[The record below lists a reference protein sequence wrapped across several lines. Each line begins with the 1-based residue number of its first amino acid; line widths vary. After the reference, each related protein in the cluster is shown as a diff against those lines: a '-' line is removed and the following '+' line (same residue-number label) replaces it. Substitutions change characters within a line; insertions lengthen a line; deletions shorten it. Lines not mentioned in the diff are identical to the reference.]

1 MQQHSFETP
10 PGLMVLDRECP
21 QCHISYATNF
31 LYNTHPCAVR
41 TKRCAGCNR
50 LQRNEIEY
58 VKHSALCAK
67 VYLNYSKHIAPT
79 VEAQEDAVRIKNENE
94 VEAAA
99 EEMARLTGLPLDL
112 SPVVHLTRLSSPLIM
127 AVNQCVSIPPGL
139 DDSPTTTGKK
149 SGKKG
154 VSKKEL
160 KRVDELLK
168 STLDALVSI
177 KHEPEVHVE
186 PETQSAAEGE
196 ASDNDPSEADY
207 NMDHGFQDDYHHN
220 DDSDQDGE
228 EEQSNKCVHEN
239 QTPVMM
245 IKLETDE
252 NMETPANVDV
262 SDAANKT
269 PGFGLKLK
277 IRKEHGQLNS
287 SIIEQEAVD
296 KKAEKRKKKKKHKDK
311 EKDKQKAQQKEHP
324 EEPNAID
331 SYNIPNNDST
341 VQVQIKTEPLEA
353 MDTTEEPLVNSQTQN
368 RPQPEATIMT
378 SIPMMQ
384 LQIACISEGVE
395 FNGANASVG
404 EVATDEQANGQ
415 ATNHHDIDQDQEDVK
430 PNREELDR
438 IMNISHVS
446 SGIELCAPPSL
457 QISSV
462 TSGIA
467 METTETEPD
476 TPMEHDQEESD
487 EDVDGDDE
495 GQITRENEPD
505 NQMPPLSSPLKQR
518 IEYQKSSEKKPKV
531 TNTKI
536 TQQNTIS
543 KQTATPAF
551 DAITPTVKS
560 RNKAC
565 KSTAKPSNVT
575 APPPP
580 LSLQISAVQSGIV
593 LPTASV
599 PTPELDQNDFVPM
612 FIKPEPQNRG
622 YSDEVPVTSSPSH
635 SQSDSHSASPSPSH
649 SLSPTPNNEP
659 DEIPPSQRFTA
670 EEQAYISSIDF
681 NNITIK
687 QEKDLDINDVHVTT
701 TKKTRARKSYSVN
714 GIKKRKI
721 NKEADDDDNVEDTYG
736 DKDETLHGNDIE
748 DDDREDDDDREEYE
762 QEEDGEEE
770 EEEEEEEYEEDD
782 LDEEEEEE
790 EREYRELEYPPELG
804 EEPQDNEQDEEDATE
819 ESEIEAN
826 ENVEHGVHVEE
837 EEQEEEEENKSSNT
851 QDTTSNDNVT
861 SENEENSSD
870 RHNHDDEKVGQPE
883 DNRVECQAP
892 TDQMPALLISSV
904 CSNASDLMPPS
915 TGIPKKSVNL
925 NVNIDKATT
934 TTDSEAETL
943 IKVEHDITTM
953 SPTQLQDNDILLPN
967 DLNATDY
974 HQESLSY
981 SEELQQIPVL
991 KISSVASGSLE
1002 LRSQH
1007 QILNTNL
1014 ITNRENIYSHVVETP
1029 IRKVSTPGE
1038 TVDVGLRWGAMSCST
1053 NQIITSGDV
1062 NAESQRS
1069 DGLFYSVA
1077 TLADLCTRAVT
1088 SGEKVM
1094 TETRIVHS
1102 QNIPESSEI
1111 TSVSEGIVVDS
1122 ISKVAVMTNSEI
1134 TMGCS
1139 LPQSGSTHSD
1149 LTVDPC
1155 KTEIVTKHNCI
1166 QAQSLDNPT
1175 VTDYP
1180 QSEAN
1185 PMEQSAIFSGQC
1197 NTVAIT
1203 DYPNV
1208 LMRRNADP
1216 NLHPELRIVSNQ
1228 YTEDV
1233 ASISALP
1240 DFCPNENVEK
1250 ECDTNIGTVSGVIKQ
1265 AGEMKLQAHPFV
1277 GSQES
1282 GNCYASSSEAVPNDN
1297 EEYDESY
1304 VDGEAAEEAE
1314 EDDETPESEEN
1325 SNLNLEE
1332 QQNQRNQEQQQFSSR
1347 PTALAL
1353 HPYLEDISSSSNSF
1367 LSNNLSQTPPPAV
1380 ALAVASN
1387 SSTQHHTENNEET
1400 DNILNESN
1408 DIMNRHHRPSLA
1420 SQQPSVPFN
1429 FDNINEIAENN
1440 NNANIE
1446 REQLQDDQ
1454 HHQQLQQRQQ
1464 QDQQPNDVT

>member
-1 MQQHSFETP
+1 
-10 PGLMVLDRECP
+10 MVLDRECP

-31 LYNTHPCAVR
+31 LYNTHPCAVK

-67 VYLNYSKHIAPT
+67 VYLNYSKHIAPI

-127 AVNQCVSIPPGL
+127 AVNQCVSIPGL
-139 DDSPTTTGKK
+139 DDSPTTTAKK

-186 PETQSAAEGE
+186 PETQSAADGE
-196 ASDNDPSEADY
+196 ASDNEPSEADY
-207 NMDHGFQDDYHHN
+207 NMEHGFQDDYHHN

-228 EEQSNKCVHEN
+228 EEPNNKCVHEN

-252 NMETPANVDV
+252 NMDV

-324 EEPNAID
+324 EEPNPME
-331 SYNIPNNDST
+331 SFNIPNNEST

-353 MDTTEEPLVNSQTQN
+353 MDTTEEPLANSQTQN

-395 FNGANASVG
+395 FNGANTSVG
-404 EVATDEQANGQ
+404 EVATDDQANGLP
-415 ATNHHDIDQDQEDVK
+415 TNHHSIDQDQEDVK

-446 SGIELCAPPSL
+446 SGIEQCAPPSL

-467 METTETEPD
+467 METNEAEPETA
-476 TPMEHDQEESD
+476 MEHDQED
-487 EDVDGDDE
+487 GAVDGE

-505 NQMPPLSSPLKQR
+505 NQMPMSSPLKQR
-518 IEYQKSSEKKPKV
+518 IEYQKSSEKNPKV
-531 TNTKI
+531 MNTKLI
-536 TQQNTIS
+536 QQKEIS
-543 KQTATPAF
+543 KQSASPVFAAT
-551 DAITPTVKS
+551 TPTVKS

-575 APPPP
+575 APP
-580 LSLQISAVQSGIV
+580 LLALQISAVQSGIV
-593 LPTASV
+593 LPTAPV

-622 YSDEVPVTSSPSH
+622 YSDEVPATSSPSH

-649 SLSPTPNNEP
+649 SLSPTPNHEP

-687 QEKDLDINDVHVTT
+687 QEKDLDINDIHVTT

-714 GIKKRKI
+714 GIKKRKT
-721 NKEADDDDNVEDTYG
+721 NKEADDDDNLEDTYG
-736 DKDETLHGNDIE
+736 DKDETLHDE
-748 DDDREDDDDREEYE
+748 DANADTEDDDDREEYE

-770 EEEEEEEYEEDD
+770 DEEEEEEEEYEEDD
-782 LDEEEEEE
+782 LDEEEEE

-819 ESEIEAN
+819 ESETEAN
-826 ENVEHGVHVEE
+826 VNAEQGVHVEKEE
-837 EEQEEEEENKSSNT
+837 EEQEEDEENKSSNT
-851 QDTTSNDNVT
+851 QDTASNDNVT

-870 RHNHDDEKVGQPE
+870 RHHDDEKIGQAK
-883 DNRVECQAP
+883 DNRVECRAP
-892 TDQMPALLISSV
+892 ADQTPALLISSV
-904 CSNASDLMPPS
+904 CSNASDLMPP
-915 TGIPKKSVNL
+915 TGIPQKSVNL
-925 NVNIDKATT
+925 NVNTN
-934 TTDSEAETL
+934 TL

-953 SPTQLQDNDILLPN
+953 SPTQSQDNHILLPN

-974 HQESLSY
+974 HRESLRY
-981 SEELQQIPVL
+981 SEELQQTPVL
-991 KISSVASGSLE
+991 KISSVASGSLK

-1007 QILNTNL
+1007 QILNTNP
-1014 ITNRENIYSHVVETP
+1014 ISNSENIYSLVVETP
-1029 IRKVSTPGE
+1029 IKEVSTPGE
-1038 TVDVGLRWGAMSCST
+1038 TVDMGLRISDVLSQTAFASQAMSCST

-1069 DGLFYSVA
+1069 EGLFYPVA
-1077 TLADLCTRAVT
+1077 TLANLCARAVT
-1088 SGEKVM
+1088 SGEKVV
-1094 TETRIVHS
+1094 TETGIVHS
-1102 QNIPESSEI
+1102 QGG
-1111 TSVSEGIVVDS
+1111 SEGFVVDS
-1122 ISKVAVMTNSEI
+1122 ISKLAVMTNSEN
-1134 TMGCS
+1134 TKSCS
-1139 LPQSGSTHSD
+1139 LSQSGSTHSD
-1149 LTVDPC
+1149 LNVDPC
-1155 KTEIVTKHNCI
+1155 KTEIVTKHNCT
-1166 QAQSLDNPT
+1166 QAQSLENPT
-1175 VTDYP
+1175 VTDYS

-1185 PMEQSAIFSGQC
+1185 PMEVTSAGDEQSAIFSGQC

-1208 LMRRNADP
+1208 FMRRNVDP
-1216 NLHPELRIVSNQ
+1216 NLHPDTGIISNQ
-1228 YTEDV
+1228 YTEQI

-1250 ECDTNIGTVSGVIKQ
+1250 ECDTNIGTMSGVIKQ
-1265 AGEMKLQAHPFV
+1265 ADEMKLQARPFV

-1304 VDGEAAEEAE
+1304 VDGDAAEEAE

-1332 QQNQRNQEQQQFSSR
+1332 QQNQRNQEQQFSSR

-1367 LSNNLSQTPPPAV
+1367 LSNTLSQTPPPPAP
-1380 ALAVASN
+1380 AAVASH

-1420 SQQPSVPFN
+1420 SQPPSVPFN

-1454 HHQQLQQRQQ
+1454 HHQQQRQQ